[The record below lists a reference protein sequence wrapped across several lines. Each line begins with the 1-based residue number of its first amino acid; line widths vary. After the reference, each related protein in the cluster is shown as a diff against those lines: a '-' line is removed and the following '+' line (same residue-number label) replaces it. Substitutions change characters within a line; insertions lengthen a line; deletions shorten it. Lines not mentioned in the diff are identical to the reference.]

1 MGKFKL
7 NNKEYFKFIND
18 STFIGNIN
26 TGQVIPPNIYN
37 SQKNVQPMANSQKM
51 MYNSNS
57 NFIADNTKPQ
67 SNYMNVKNNVQ
78 KSIQTRR
85 RIS

>member
-7 NNKEYFKFIND
+7 KKSEYFKFINE
-18 STFIGNIN
+18 STYIGNIN
-26 TGQVIPPNIYN
+26 TGQVIPPNMYNLQKNIQPITN
-37 SQKNVQPMANSQKM
+37 SQKID
-51 MYNSNS
+51 YNNS

-78 KSIQTRR
+78 KNI
-85 RIS
+85 